1 MKTIKFFLFLGVVA
15 MLASCASTAKF
26 PVSRDAPAANIVAKK
41 KQDKNNNYVIKLT
54 AENLAEPGRLSPPK
68 NNYSVWIV
76 TRDGAVKN
84 LGQLS
89 FRNAKKVVLEAVTPF
104 DAKEIFITAENQG
117 DLTSPQG
124 INISRAKF

>member
-1 MKTIKFFLFLGVVA
+1 MKTIKIILFIGVIA
-15 MLASCASTAKF
+15 MLSSCATTAKF
-26 PVSRDAPAANIVAKK
+26 PVSRDVPAANIVAKK

-68 NNYSVWIV
+68 KNYSVWIV
-76 TRDGAVKN
+76 AENGDVKN

-104 DAKEIFITAENQG
+104 NVKEIFITAENQG
-117 DLTSPQG
+117 DLTYPEG
-124 INISRAKF
+124 IRISRAKF

>member
-1 MKTIKFFLFLGVVA
+1 MKTFKYFLFIAAVA
-15 MLASCASTAKF
+15 MLTSCASTAKF
-26 PVSRDAPAANIVAKK
+26 PVSRDVPAANIVAKK

-54 AENLAEPGRLSPPK
+54 AENLAAPGRLSPPK

-76 TRDGAVKN
+76 TKNGDVKN

-104 DAKEIFITAENQG
+104 DAKEILITAENEG
-117 DLTSPQG
+117 DLAYPEG
-124 INISRAKF
+124 IRISRAKF